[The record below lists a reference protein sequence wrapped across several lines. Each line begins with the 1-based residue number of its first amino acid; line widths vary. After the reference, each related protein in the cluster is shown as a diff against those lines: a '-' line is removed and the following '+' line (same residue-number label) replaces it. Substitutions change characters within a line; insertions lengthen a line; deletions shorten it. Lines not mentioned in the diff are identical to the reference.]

1 MTPQRRTDT
10 RSRILATAR
19 DLYAE
24 KGYAGTSMAALAGR
38 LGISKAALY
47 HHFAS
52 KTEILDAL
60 VAEPTAAWDELVAR
74 APGLP
79 AEELLGAVIDTTAG
93 YAALADVLGG
103 DPSVRSARR
112 DRTRDRS
119 HEINAALTAALAG
132 GSTDPVV
139 TARAHA
145 AYAAAKHGALAAG
158 RLTADVRAALLA
170 AALRALR
177 PD

>member
-10 RSRILATAR
+10 RARILDTAR

-24 KGYAGTSMAALAGR
+24 QGYAGTSMAALAGR

-60 VAEPTAAWDELVAR
+60 LAEPTAAYEELAAR
-74 APGLP
+74 ATDIG
-79 AEELLGAVIDTTAG
+79 AEELLGGVIDVTAG
-93 YAALADVLGG
+93 YAALADILGG
-103 DPSVRSARR
+103 DPSVRSAQRE
-112 DRTRDRS
+112 RTRDRS
-119 HEINAALTAALAG
+119 REINAALTAALAH

-139 TARAHA
+139 VARAHA
-145 AYAAAKHGALAAG
+145 AYAAAKHGALAADP
-158 RLTADVRAALLA
+158 LTPEVRAALLA

-177 PD
+177 G